1 MDFIGHRTTTT
12 RPHSGRFL
20 ATLVRLAI
28 MAAAGAILLALVL
41 VGFLVVLPLMLVGGV
56 ASYFYLRRRV
66 RQARRQ
72 QRPDVEVIDAEYTII
87 DRR

>member
-12 RPHSGRFL
+12 RPHSSRFL
-20 ATLVRLAI
+20 ATVVRLAI

-87 DRR
+87 DHR